1 MVEKS
6 SVKPA
11 SSRAAKGGPGKKVLV
26 IGAGIVGVSTAIW
39 LQRDG
44 HDVTIVDKAGPG
56 EATSHGNGGILASC
70 AIVPVTGPGLLHKA
84 PLMLFDPGQPLY
96 LKWRYL
102 PRLAPW
108 LVKYLSHANAKDTKR
123 IAASMYNIIGDSLAD
138 HQALAT
144 GTAGERYLRA
154 TDYLYLYD
162 RRRAFEQDAF
172 GWEIRRRHGF
182 TWRELEGDALAE
194 AFPGLTAPD
203 ALAISMPD
211 HGLITD
217 PGAYVKALARHFK
230 EQGGAI
236 LRGTADK
243 IAVADGRLKGVRIDG
258 KVQPFDVAVVATG
271 AWSQPLMAELGLKV
285 PLETERGYHLELWNP
300 SWTPAAPFM
309 LASGKFVVS
318 PMEGRI
324 RCAGIVEFGGL
335 EAPPSEA
342 PFRLLES
349 KFRKAFPGVR
359 WERTERWMG
368 HRPATT
374 DSLPVIGEVETA
386 KGVYAGFGHQHV
398 GLTGGPKTGYL
409 LAQLISG
416 KKPNMDLAPYSPSR
430 FR

>member
-1 MVEKS
+1 MAKKS
-6 SVKPA
+6 SAKPA
-11 SSRAAKGGPGKKVLV
+11 GGEGGGKKVLV

-39 LQRDG
+39 LKRDG
-44 HDVTIVDKAGPG
+44 HQVTIADRLEPG
-56 EATSHGNGGILASC
+56 EATSFGNGGILASC

-84 PLMLFDPGQPLY
+84 PFMLLDPGQPLY
-96 LKWRYL
+96 MKWRYL

-123 IAASMYNIIGDSLAD
+123 IAADMYNIIGDSLAD
-138 HQALAT
+138 HQALAA
-144 GTAGERYLRA
+144 GTPAERHVRP

-162 RRRAFEQDAF
+162 SQKDFGKDAF
-172 GWEIRRRHGF
+172 GWALRKAHGF
-182 TWRELEGDALAE
+182 TWQELQGSALDGL
-194 AFPGLTAPD
+194 FPGLAVD
-203 ALAISMPD
+203 GAFGISMPD

-217 PGAYVKALARHFK
+217 PGAYVKALAAHF
-230 EQGGAI
+230 EAQGGKL
-236 LRGTADK
+236 LRGSVEDV
-243 IAVADGRLKGVRIDG
+243 AVESNRLQGVRIDG
-258 KVQPFDVAVVATG
+258 ETHAFDAAVVATG
-271 AWSQPLMAELGLKV
+271 AWSQPLIAKLGVKV
-285 PLETERGYHLELWNP
+285 PLESERGYHLELWNP
-300 SWTPAAPFM
+300 SWIPKAPFM
-309 LASGKFVVS
+309 MASGKFVVS

-335 EAPPSEA
+335 DAPPSEA
-342 PFRLLES
+342 PFRLLEK
-349 KFRKAFPGVR
+349 KFRRAFPHVT

-409 LAQLISG
+409 LAQLIGG
-416 KKPNMDLAPYSPSR
+416 KRPNMDMAPYSPMR

>member
-1 MVEKS
+1 MAKKS

-11 SSRAAKGGPGKKVLV
+11 GAGGKKVLV

-44 HDVTIVDKAGPG
+44 HQVTIVDKLAPG
-56 EATSHGNGGILASC
+56 EATSFGNGGILASC

-84 PLMLFDPGQPLY
+84 PLMLLDPGQPLY
-96 LKWRYL
+96 MKWGYL

-108 LVKYLSHANAKDTKR
+108 LVRYLSHANAKDTKR
-123 IAASMYNIIGDSLAD
+123 IAADMFNIIGDSLAD
-138 HQALAT
+138 HQALAA
-144 GTAGERYLRA
+144 GTPAERYVRA

-162 RRRAFEQDAF
+162 SRKDFGKDAF
-172 GWEIRRRHGF
+172 GWEIRKKHGY
-182 TWRELEGDALAE
+182 TWKELQGSALDDL
-194 AFPGLTAPD
+194 FPGLEVKEAFG
-203 ALAISMPD
+203 ISMPD

-217 PGAYVKALARHFK
+217 PGAYVKALAEHFEAK
-230 EQGGAI
+230 GGKL
-236 LRGTADK
+236 LRGSVED
-243 IAVADGRLKGVRIDG
+243 ISVEDDRLKGVRIDG
-258 KVQPFDVAVVATG
+258 EAHAFDAAVVATG
-271 AWSQPLMAELGLKV
+271 AWSQPLMAKLGVRV
-285 PLETERGYHLELWNP
+285 PLESERGYHLELWNP
-300 SWTPAAPFM
+300 SWMPKAPFM
-309 LASGKFVVS
+309 MASGKFVVS

-335 EAPPSEA
+335 DAPPSEA
-342 PFRLLES
+342 PFRLLEK
-349 KFRKAFPGVR
+349 KFRGAFPHVT

-386 KGVYAGFGHQHV
+386 KGVFAGFGHQHV

-409 LAQLISG
+409 LAQLIGG
-416 KKPNMDLAPYSPSR
+416 KMPNMDMTPYSPMR